1 MNVDKN
7 LELSLAIDSCCDQS
21 IYFQCK
27 SGHVD
32 LSRCCILLEQ
42 VTATPGALFVEE
54 KPASANDSW
63 RKLHSDPLFLIRQQ
77 EQAAIA
83 RIKSNPVKM
92 AEIKK
97 DVVIHPPVLEGPI
110 REMTQK
116 YFFVDAP
123 HSV

>member
-1 MNVDKN
+1 M
-7 LELSLAIDSCCDQS
+7 
-21 IYFQCK
+21 
-27 SGHVD
+27 D
-32 LSRCCILLEQ
+32 LSRCCISLEQ
-42 VTATPGALFVEE
+42 VAATPGALFVEE

-110 REMTQK
+110 
-116 YFFVDAP
+116 
-123 HSV
+123 

>member
-1 MNVDKN
+1 M
-7 LELSLAIDSCCDQS
+7 
-21 IYFQCK
+21 
-27 SGHVD
+27 D
-32 LSRCCILLEQ
+32 LFECCILCEQ
-42 VTATPGALFVEE
+42 IAATPGALFVEE

-97 DVVIHPPVLEGPI
+97 DVMIHPPFFEGPI
-110 REMTQK
+110 
-116 YFFVDAP
+116 
-123 HSV
+123 